1 MRESLIRQ
9 ISEYTPCNAQEVADR
24 DTILRLLRTQEDI
37 FLRENPVA
45 HMTASA
51 WVTTP
56 DRTKVLMAYHN
67 LYHSWA
73 WLGGHADGCED
84 LLSVALKEVRE
95 ESGIL
100 DVRPVSE
107 RIFSLEVLTVD
118 GHEKKGSYVASHL
131 HLNVTYLL
139 EADDRQEVRVKED
152 ENSAVGWFSPEKAVE
167 ASAEPWFQERIYR
180 KLNGKLRTLIRE
192 NG

>member
-1 MRESLIRQ
+1 M
-9 ISEYTPCNAQEVADR
+9 
-24 DTILRLLRTQEDI
+24 
-37 FLRENPVA
+37 
-45 HMTASA
+45 
-51 WVTTP
+51 
-56 DRTKVLMAYHN
+56 
-67 LYHSWA
+67 
-73 WLGGHADGCED
+73 
-84 LLSVALKEVRE
+84 RE

-152 ENSAVGWFSPEKAVE
+152 ENSAVGWFSPEEAVE
-167 ASAEPWFQERIYR
+167 ASVEPWFQERIYR
-180 KLNGKLRTLIRE
+180 KLNEKLRILNRE
-192 NG
+192 KT